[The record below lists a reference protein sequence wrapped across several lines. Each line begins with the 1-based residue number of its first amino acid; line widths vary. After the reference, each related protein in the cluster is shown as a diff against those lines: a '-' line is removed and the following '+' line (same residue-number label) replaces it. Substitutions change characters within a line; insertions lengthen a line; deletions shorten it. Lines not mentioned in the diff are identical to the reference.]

1 MKTWKQNLKHL
12 SSKQYQMLREMC
24 TLSKNVY
31 NESLYNIRQHYFAEG
46 SYLRYEANYPLMK
59 TSKNYKNLGAD
70 VAQQSM
76 KFADYAFKSF
86 FGLLKLAKSGKYE
99 YWKIRMPKYLHKD
112 GFFKICFTQAQV
124 SNGKFRVPTSKE
136 MRSKYNEKI
145 LIDIPPY
152 LRDKKINQIHIIP
165 KYNGKFFEVS
175 YMFEDE
181 EIEPEQ
187 LDKSK
192 ALGVD
197 LGINNLATC
206 VTNEG
211 KSFIIDGKKLKSIN
225 QWYNKE
231 LARLSS
237 IKDKQ
242 HIKGYTNKQYLIT
255 KKRNN
260 RVQNYM
266 YCSAKKIVNYCIDN
280 DIRNIVIGYN
290 DGFQHNPNLGKVNNQ
305 KFVMIPY
312 KQLKSRIEYLCNLY
326 GIKFIQQE
334 ESYTSKASFF
344 DNDEMPK
351 WNPQNPKQGTFSG
364 SRISRGQYKTS
375 TGYTFNADLNGALN
389 ILRKSNLVDL
399 IVLQRRG
406 EVNSPLRIRVY

>member
-1 MKTWKQNLKHL
+1 MP
-12 SSKQYQMLREMC
+12 
-24 TLSKNVY
+24 
-31 NESLYNIRQHYFAEG
+31 HY
-46 SYLRYEANYPLMK
+46 LP
-59 TSKNYKNLGAD
+59 
-70 VAQQSM
+70 
-76 KFADYAFKSF
+76 
-86 FGLLKLAKSGKYE
+86 
-99 YWKIRMPKYLHKD
+99 KD
-112 GFFKICFTQAQV
+112 GLCKICFTQAQIAH
-124 SNGKFRVPTSKE
+124 GKFRVPTSKE

-145 LIDIPPY
+145 LIAIPPY

-165 KYNGKFFEVS
+165 KHKGKFFEVR

-181 EIEPEQ
+181 EIETKQ

-192 ALGVD
+192 ALGID

-211 KSFIIDGKKLKSIN
+211 KSLIIDGKKLKSIN

-242 HIKGYTNKQYLIT
+242 GIKGCTKMQYLISR
-255 KKRNN
+255 KRNN
-260 RVQNYM
+260 RIQDYL
-266 YCSAKKIVNYCIDN
+266 YCAAKKIVNYCIDN
-280 DIRNIVIGYN
+280 NIGNIVVGYN
-290 DGFQHNPNLGKVNNQ
+290 DGFQQNTNLGKVNNQ

-312 KQLKSRIEYLCNLY
+312 GQLKSRIEYFCRIH
-326 GIKFIQQE
+326 GIDFVQQE

-351 WNPQNPKQGTFSG
+351 WNPQNPKQGSFSG
-364 SRISRGQYKTS
+364 TRITRGQYKTS
-375 TGYTFNADLNGALN
+375 SGYTFNADVNGSLN

-399 IVLQRRG
+399 TVLQRRG
-406 EVNSPLRIRVY
+406 EVNTPLRIRIS